1 LTISNQEHQVIKNIS
16 TLATLLALNIAA
28 ADAVEFTAL
37 TQQCEEALALS
48 ALPASLRHRANVYV
62 WRGNDYEQTI
72 SSDGGFHCLLQR
84 NHPDSIIPECVT
96 STGKDSILQGIM
108 VQTKLTAG
116 GLAANDVTETFK
128 SMVQEGEIA
137 SPTEPGVNYMMS
149 AYNYIYVP
157 RRDEIV
163 HIGPHTMF
171 FAPNASNE
179 IVGGSFEMAQETP
192 GFPVVAEAGTH
203 SYIITF
209 AARSGETS
217 DVEQACEGQIE
228 LATGFASAD

>member
-1 LTISNQEHQVIKNIS
+1 
-16 TLATLLALNIAA
+16 
-28 ADAVEFTAL
+28 
-37 TQQCEEALALS
+37 
-48 ALPASLRHRANVYV
+48 
-62 WRGNDYEQTI
+62 
-72 SSDGGFHCLLQR
+72 
-84 NHPDSIIPECVT
+84 
-96 STGKDSILQGIM
+96 
-108 VQTKLTAG
+108 
-116 GLAANDVTETFK
+116 
-128 SMVQEGEIA
+128 
-137 SPTEPGVNYMMS
+137 
-149 AYNYIYVP
+149 
-157 RRDEIV
+157 
-163 HIGPHTMF
+163 MF

>member
-1 LTISNQEHQVIKNIS
+1 MIKNIS

-28 ADAVEFTAL
+28 AEAVEFNTL

-62 WRGNDYEQTI
+62 WRGDDYEQTI

-96 STGKDSILQGIM
+96 STGEDSILQGIM
-108 VQTKLTAG
+108 MQTKLTAE
-116 GLAANDVTETFK
+116 GLAADKVTETFE
-128 SMVQEGEIA
+128 SMVDEGEIA

-192 GFPVVAEAGTH
+192 GFPVVAEAGAH

-217 DVEQACEGQIE
+217 DVEQLCKGQIE
-228 LATGFASAD
+228 LATTFASMDQ